1 MSSKVLLSSGDSQL
15 ESIHSDTSSA
25 KSTDHVKDVDLKHRP
40 QSDDSR
46 IGMSFP
52 ETSDLCEKKTKSEQK
67 TLDEVLDCE
76 EIQQTRKILVA
87 TERRQD
93 LGQNSN
99 KSDPSKHKKSPT
111 PKTGQENASDNNVDS
126 NSVGS
131 SSSEVKRPDRKC
143 KNLTK
148 ALMMLT
154 YSDDYVFY
162 DDSSVTRISNYH
174 KECKATS
181 KRNQTK
187 EPKKEKDGTTEQLKP
202 R

>member
-1 MSSKVLLSSGDSQL
+1 MAEKVLLSSGDSINSHH
-15 ESIHSDTSSA
+15 ESIHTEKSFA
-25 KSTDHVKDVDLKHRP
+25 KNSEQNVDLKYRP
-40 QSDDSR
+40 QTDGPK
-46 IGMSFP
+46 IGTSFS
-52 ETSDLCEKKTKSEQK
+52 ETSALCEKPKSDPK
-67 TLDEVLDCE
+67 TLDEVMDCE

-154 YSDDYVFY
+154 YTDDYVFY
-162 DDSSVTRISNYH
+162 DDSSVTRINNYH
-174 KECKATS
+174 KECKPTS

-187 EPKKEKDGTTEQLKP
+187 EPKKDPASEQPKP